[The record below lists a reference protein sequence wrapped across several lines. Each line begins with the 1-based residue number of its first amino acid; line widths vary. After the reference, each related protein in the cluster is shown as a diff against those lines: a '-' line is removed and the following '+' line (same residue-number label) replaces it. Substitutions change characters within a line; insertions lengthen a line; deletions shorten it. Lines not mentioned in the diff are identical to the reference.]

1 MNELDAI
8 DTNPV
13 READAM
19 RITQQFIAGMRRD
32 SDNPVAKRT
41 TEMILLILHFATFSR
56 PFHGLDSQTTAS
68 PSAINRWA
76 IFDSPLRGLAV
87 PESCHRSS

>member
-19 RITQQFIAGMRRD
+19 RIAQQFIAGMRRD
-32 SDNPVAKRT
+32 SDNPVREA
-41 TEMILLILHFATFSR
+41 
-56 PFHGLDSQTTAS
+56 D
-68 PSAINRWA
+68 
-76 IFDSPLRGLAV
+76 D
-87 PESCHRSS
+87 